1 MPVSRMGT
9 NQSEVVCRRNGL
21 TQRSGHKKKT
31 QPAVRQ
37 GCVGTGSGARSASA
51 GKFGGEDDVLFA
63 ADSHAIYHLGRET
76 GGAEGGDAL
85 GVGEFIVGACDDA
98 NRGRLTLRGQ
108 GERDFKLGRRARGA
122 GDGDEVDLR
131 RIEVERLAVIA
142 AEALVLLGGS
152 GSAGEDERE
161 AGGEQPEEESVKFH
175 ECRSIKGKQQI
186 GKTTSGPKFWEG

>member
-1 MPVSRMGT
+1 MG
-9 NQSEVVCRRNGL
+9 NG
-21 TQRSGHKKKT
+21 S
-31 QPAVRQ
+31 
-37 GCVGTGSGARSASA
+37 CARSASA

-85 GVGEFIVGACDDA
+85 GIGEFIVGACDDA

-108 GERDFKLGRRARGA
+108 GERDFKLGRRGRGA
-122 GDGDEVDLR
+122 GAGDEVDLR

-152 GSAGEDERE
+152 GS
-161 AGGEQPEEESVKFH
+161 GGEGDKARENDEVAERFH
-175 ECRSIKGKQQI
+175 RWA
-186 GKTTSGPKFWEG
+186 T